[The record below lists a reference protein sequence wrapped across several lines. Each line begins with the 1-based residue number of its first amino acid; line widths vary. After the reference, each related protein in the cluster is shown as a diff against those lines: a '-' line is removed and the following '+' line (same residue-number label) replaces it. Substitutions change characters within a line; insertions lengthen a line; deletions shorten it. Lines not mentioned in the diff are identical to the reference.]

1 MNEKYKLL
9 ALLIEGYGISNEFLQ
24 QGWQVT
30 LQEKIKNQI
39 EESTGLKIEDVLKLH
54 EINKEINWEKV
65 VDRKN
70 EIKKEIKYYVESI
83 KLWPRLQSIE
93 KEIYGEKR
101 KRVIEKEIN
110 QEPASCQLTLYGRLT
125 KWYYKTKSHF

>member
-9 ALLIEGYGISNEFLQ
+9 ALLIEVYYINKQIGEYGWTVQPPE
-24 QGWQVT
+24 

-39 EESTGLKIEDVLKLH
+39 EDSTGLKIEDVLKLH

-70 EIKKEIKYYVESI
+70 ETKKEIKHHVEPT
-83 KLWPRLQSIE
+83 KPWPRLQSIE

-125 KWYYKTKSHF
+125 K